1 MAFPIPLLSPGHGHK
16 NATDQGPDNHCR
28 PGKGHTIGA
37 GNANQMD
44 LKEYI
49 RDVPDFPEPG
59 VLFKDITPLLGDVKA
74 FDYTISQLVERYKD
88 ADFDAIVPI
97 ESRGFLFGAPL
108 ARELGK
114 SIVPVRKP
122 GKLPAAT
129 HSTEYKLEYG
139 SSTMEIHVDGV
150 KKGQKVL
157 IMDDLLATGGTLA
170 ATARLVEMAGGVVFE
185 IGVIIELTFLD
196 GRKNLAGY
204 NLYSMI
210 QY

>member
-1 MAFPIPLLSPGHGHK
+1 MS
-16 NATDQGPDNHCR
+16 
-28 PGKGHTIGA
+28 
-37 GNANQMD
+37 QMD
-44 LKEYI
+44 LSEYI

-59 VLFKDITPLLGDVKA
+59 IVFKDITPLLGDVKA
-74 FDYTISQLVERYKD
+74 FDYAISQLVERYKD
-88 ADFDAIVPI
+88 TDFDAVVAV

-114 SIVPVRKP
+114 FIVPVRKP

-129 HSTEYKLEYG
+129 LSTEYKLEYG
-139 SSTMEIHVDGV
+139 SNTMEIHADSLAQ
-150 KKGQKVL
+150 GQKVL

-170 ATARLVEMAGGVVFE
+170 ATARLVEMAGGVVSE
-185 IGVIIELTFLD
+185 IGVVIELTFLD

-204 NLYSMI
+204 DLYSMI